1 MTNEHAARP
10 RRIWEGG
17 AALIFG
23 RSLSRA
29 YNGWGIVEPFNDNR
43 GGGDCGIIN
52 THMGKR
58 LLERNQST
66 KGYSGK
72 ACGITGEACGI
83 GKAFAL
89 YAAEKGMRLALIDI
103 DDRVEDVR
111 KECEAAGS
119 PKAIAIK
126 VDVSEYEQVR
136 MSVKRIMDEFGQID
150 VFFSNAGVGGAGTL
164 GNIPPQDWDWITS
177 VNFLA
182 MAYYAT
188 EIVPIMKKQGTEAH
202 FLLTGSIGSLQPGM
216 RIQSAYTASKHAA
229 LSLAES
235 IRDYADHFAPYI
247 GVTAFCPMYVNTE
260 IYDSER
266 CRPERFKKPYDPFYA
281 TADYNDY
288 KANFEERIKTT
299 GFNPRF
305 VGPRLFRAMEDNQ
318 LYVHPHLHTHQMIR
332 DRFARIDADLRKDE
346 ELDAEF
352 RALEGY
358 DD

>member
-1 MTNEHAARP
+1 
-10 RRIWEGG
+10 
-17 AALIFG
+17 
-23 RSLSRA
+23 
-29 YNGWGIVEPFNDNR
+29 
-43 GGGDCGIIN
+43 
-52 THMGKR
+52 
-58 LLERNQST
+58 
-66 KGYSGK
+66 
-72 ACGITGEACGI
+72 
-83 GKAFAL
+83 
-89 YAAEKGMRLALIDI
+89 
-103 DDRVEDVR
+103 
-111 KECEAAGS
+111 
-119 PKAIAIK
+119 
-126 VDVSEYEQVR
+126 
-136 MSVKRIMDEFGQID
+136 
-150 VFFSNAGVGGAGTL
+150 
-164 GNIPPQDWDWITS
+164 
-177 VNFLA
+177 

-188 EIVPIMKKQGTEAH
+188 EIVPIMKKQGTVAH

>member
-1 MTNEHAARP
+1 MKDYTNKVAA
-10 RRIWEGG
+10 
-17 AALIFG
+17 
-23 RSLSRA
+23 
-29 YNGWGIVEPFNDNR
+29 
-43 GGGDCGIIN
+43 
-52 THMGKR
+52 
-58 LLERNQST
+58 
-66 KGYSGK
+66 
-72 ACGITGEACGI
+72 ITGAACGI
-83 GKAFAL
+83 GKAFAQ

-111 KECEAAGS
+111 KECEALGS
-119 PKAIAIK
+119 PKAVSIK
-126 VDVSEYEQVR
+126 VDVSQYEQVR
-136 MSVKRIMDEFGQID
+136 MSVKRIMAEFGQID

-188 EIVPIMKKQGTEAH
+188 EVLPIMKAQGTEAN
-202 FLLTGSIGSLQPGM
+202 FLLTCSIGSLQPGM

-247 GVTAFCPMYVNTE
+247 GVTAFCPMYVKTE

-266 CRPERFKKPYDPFYA
+266 CRPDHFKKPYDPFYA

-288 KANFEERIKTT
+288 KASFEERIKTT

-332 DRFARIDADLRKDE
+332 DRFARIEADLRKDE

-352 RALEGY
+352 KALEGY

>member
-72 ACGITGEACGI
+72 ACGITGAACGI

-111 KECEAAGS
+111 KEYEAAGS
-119 PKAIAIK
+119 PKALAIGA
-126 VDVSEYEQVR
+126 DVSA
-136 MSVKRIMDEFGQID
+136 GQAGAWQPHRG
-150 VFFSNAGVGGAGTL
+150 NAAG
-164 GNIPPQDWDWITS
+164 P
-177 VNFLA
+177 
-182 MAYYAT
+182 
-188 EIVPIMKKQGTEAH
+188 
-202 FLLTGSIGSLQPGM
+202 
-216 RIQSAYTASKHAA
+216 AA
-229 LSLAES
+229 LRAALRYGA
-235 IRDYADHFAPYI
+235 R
-247 GVTAFCPMYVNTE
+247 
-260 IYDSER
+260 
-266 CRPERFKKPYDPFYA
+266 
-281 TADYNDY
+281 
-288 KANFEERIKTT
+288 RI
-299 GFNPRF
+299 
-305 VGPRLFRAMEDNQ
+305 V
-318 LYVHPHLHTHQMIR
+318 Y
-332 DRFARIDADLRKDE
+332 
-346 ELDAEF
+346 
-352 RALEGY
+352 
-358 DD
+358 

>member
-1 MTNEHAARP
+1 MKDYT
-10 RRIWEGG
+10 
-17 AALIFG
+17 
-23 RSLSRA
+23 
-29 YNGWGIVEPFNDNR
+29 
-43 GGGDCGIIN
+43 
-52 THMGKR
+52 GKV
-58 LLERNQST
+58 
-66 KGYSGK
+66 
-72 ACGITGEACGI
+72 CGITGAACGI

-136 MSVKRIMDEFGQID
+136 LSVKRIMDEFGQID

-235 IRDYADHFAPYI
+235 IRDYADHFAIIRMAYNLYCNGTPSVSDCENSDDQLSECRKYTVEDLFCCGYAPYFWQS
-247 GVTAFCPMYVNTE
+247 VKLRY
-260 IYDSER
+260 
-266 CRPERFKKPYDPFYA
+266 PEYCGCA
-281 TADYNDY
+281 
-288 KANFEERIKTT
+288 
-299 GFNPRF
+299 
-305 VGPRLFRAMEDNQ
+305 
-318 LYVHPHLHTHQMIR
+318 
-332 DRFARIDADLRKDE
+332 
-346 ELDAEF
+346 
-352 RALEGY
+352 
-358 DD
+358 